1 MSREAH
7 VRICEGL
14 GVRLPR
20 ATRPLTPN
28 ADSQFTSVASL
39 RSVSYLLRNNWS
51 SLERNITALTW
62 VLENGLPARF
72 GLIRQAI
79 SYCGLCSAQREV
91 SGL

>member
-1 MSREAH
+1 LIIFPKSTHRYCFAESNYF
-7 VRICEGL
+7 RD
-14 GVRLPR
+14 
-20 ATRPLTPN
+20 TLTPN
-28 ADSQFTSVASL
+28 ADSQFASVASL
-39 RSVSYLLRNNWS
+39 RSVSYLFRNNWS
-51 SLERNITALTW
+51 SLERNLTALTW